1 MLNCD
6 ASIIKP
12 DQLLSLNI
20 DKTFYMC
27 SDLNLTIVNE
37 ICNNIIT
44 LEYFNNISNGSLM
57 DTNIIRECHTF
68 LPTTLV
74 PTTTN
79 QIIPTTTI
87 PIEMGIVK
95 SCSRTS
101 TTNRSNYCVFNQIT
115 TFSENNFTLL
125 MTLSYDSKVINFNIF
140 IKEIK

>member
-1 MLNCD
+1 
-6 ASIIKP
+6 
-12 DQLLSLNI
+12 
-20 DKTFYMC
+20 MC

-68 LPTTLV
+68 LPTTPV